1 LNQQDVILLSI
12 MAFFIAIYLLLPTI
26 IYCAFWTIIFTFPVC
41 LLMFILGHHSEQK
54 KLTKKHKQ
62 PVPEELH
69 IVEAE
74 GFGLIIFGNAL
85 PLILLWLITLIRIP
99 ILQDQ
104 ELMLPSLIV
113 LGLFF
118 GGSNFEILGESAAR
132 FLFFRE

>member
-12 MAFFIAIYLLLPTI
+12 MAFFIVIYLLLPTI
-26 IYCAFWTIIFTFPVC
+26 IYGAFWTIIFTFPVC
-41 LLMFILGHHSEQK
+41 LLMFILGHHSERK

-74 GFGLIIFGNAL
+74 GFGLIIFGNAV
-85 PLILLWLITLIRIP
+85 PLILLWLITLIPIQ

-104 ELMLPSLIV
+104 ELMLPSLI
-113 LGLFF
+113 LFGIF
-118 GGSNFEILGESAAR
+118 MGGGNFEILGESTAK